1 MLNSPFHQPREHA
14 ASRASGHAGA
24 GADLDR
30 RARESGSASTP
41 ASSGRP
47 TILRL
52 LSRMTRPSIVR
63 MLRRARVAG
72 LNCVAWAALVSDQR
86 DLANP
91 HVRVAQGYAPRLGQ
105 GTTRSRAR
113 CISLASL

>member
-30 RARESGSASTP
+30 RARESGSASTS

-52 LSRMTRPSIVR
+52 MSRMTRPSIVR

-72 LNCVAWAALVSDQR
+72 LNCLAWAALVSDQR
-86 DLANP
+86 DSQTRTYDWRRVTPLAWA
-91 HVRVAQGYAPRLGQ
+91 RAP
-105 GTTRSRAR
+105 
-113 CISLASL
+113 